1 MHKQLF
7 NTVIHCLIVL
17 PTFIL
22 ILIIPQPSESVE
34 EKGIANWQVH
44 SACKDALEHEDDS
57 VRKQLTLFV
66 GFSLTRSMKLTSI
79 IKVLS
84 ITL

>member
-1 MHKQLF
+1 MFTKLSIKLL
-7 NTVIHCLIVL
+7 NLVLGLLI
-17 PTFIL
+17 IL
-22 ILIIPQPSESVE
+22 ILIIPQPSESLEV
-34 EKGIANWQVH
+34 KGIANWQVH

-57 VRKQLTLFV
+57 VRKTATLYV
-66 GFSLTRSMKLTSI
+66 GFSLTRSMKQTST